1 MGIRIQFDLT
11 DEEWEP
17 FERYISNIRLRHI
30 IGKDAFKEWLTRK
43 EGKDRKL
50 VHDRR
55 MKDKLELEPIM
66 LDILKSHGLME

>member
-11 DEEWEP
+11 DEEWDRIS
-17 FERYISNIRLRHI
+17 RYISHKKIRHI
-30 IGKDAFKEWLTRK
+30 IGKEALEEWCTRK

-55 MKDKLELEPIM
+55 LKNKTEIEPIII
-66 LDILKSHGLME
+66 DVLKTRGLI